1 MQIIINQGDD
11 FSMYVT
17 VTDSKNNPVDMTGK
31 EFIFYG
37 KYEPMQGK
45 DIAFTGKVVVSG
57 NELHCTIPYTET
69 GKLENPD
76 KWAKRG
82 KIYYDIYCKTTHQ
95 RLLSGPALI
104 STGISYRRL

>member
-37 KYEPMQGK
+37 K
-45 DIAFTGKVVVSG
+45 
-57 NELHCTIPYTET
+57 
-69 GKLENPD
+69 
-76 KWAKRG
+76 
-82 KIYYDIYCKTTHQ
+82 
-95 RLLSGPALI
+95 
-104 STGISYRRL
+104 